1 MKGIYEMKWLPTRK
15 NKVDAFW
22 QWFSVN
28 EESYFD
34 LALDGR
40 EELFELL
47 HRNLKKVNKHL
58 VFEFSVEPENGKR
71 EFIISADG
79 IMEAFDG
86 VFDLYETAPNLA
98 RFIVIPFRQ
107 ASEEEFSINWGDIE
121 LTRDDVYYIAHKDV
135 EREEVNLTLYI
146 KGLTNENTDEL
157 MPVVFLLLDSVIGEY
172 NMGVHVGTVKCHPF
186 KEHTN
191 AQPIMKLKELFLE
204 DDL

>member
-1 MKGIYEMKWLPTRK
+1 MKWLPTRK

-40 EELFELL
+40 EEWFELL
-47 HRNLKKVNKHL
+47 HRKLKKVNKHL
-58 VFEFSVEPENGKR
+58 AFEFSMEPENGKR

-98 RFIVIPFRQ
+98 RFTVIPFRQ
-107 ASEEEFSINWGDIE
+107 ASNEGFSINWGDVE
-121 LTRDDVYYIAHKDV
+121 LTWDDVYYTAHEDV
-135 EREEVNLTLYI
+135 ENEEVNLTLYI
-146 KGLTNENTDEL
+146 KGLTNENIDEL
-157 MPVVFLLLDSVIGEY
+157 MPVVLRLLDSVIGEY
-172 NMGVHVGTVKCHPF
+172 NMGVHVGSIDCQPF
-186 KEHTN
+186 EGQTDVR
-191 AQPIMKLKELFLE
+191 PIEALKELFSE
-204 DDL
+204 DNS